1 MTKEQLKAKIGE
13 CETRTEVQDVLTHAG
28 SELVEEL
35 VSAVDAY
42 EEFFEITPRVK
53 AVRTECRAML
63 DILEMQ
69 EY

>member
-1 MTKEQLKAKIGE
+1 MTKEQLKQKIGE
-13 CETRTEVQDVLTHAG
+13 CETRMEVQDVLTHAG

-35 VSAVDAY
+35 INTVDAY
-42 EEFFEITPRVK
+42 EEFFQLTPRTK